1 MLLPDLRRAISLGMK
16 QLCFFYYCRC
26 GYIKVDQ
33 KETSPIFTQFLD
45 CVWQISQQFPTAFQ
59 FNERFLLTI
68 HNHVYSC
75 QASYISDL
83 SIFMLSTFKHLR
95 LKGFSFLLNVFVAL
109 AEK

>member
-1 MLLPDLRRAISLGMK
+1 MPSKHHLLSFSFVVSL
-16 QLCFFYYCRC
+16 CRC
-26 GYIKVDQ
+26 GYVKSDV

-75 QASYISDL
+75 QVCTIFIYIA
-83 SIFMLSTFKHLR
+83 IFSHKA
-95 LKGFSFLLNVFVAL
+95 VFTPSKLHSLWLHIKRGIVA
-109 AEK
+109 

>member
-1 MLLPDLRRAISLGMK
+1 MFLFSYVVS
-16 QLCFFYYCRC
+16 FYRC
-26 GYIKVDQ
+26 GYVKGDV

-75 QASYISDL
+75 QVGTIFRRIAIFASSY
-83 SIFMLSTFKHLR
+83 FQFLR
-95 LKGFSFLLNVFVAL
+95 LHIKRGIVAL
-109 AEK
+109 